1 MSKMFVLRLVM
12 PSNFAWYF
20 TEKNGGAALV
30 YETKHA
36 LKFPDKLEAQKYLD
50 QLRSLAKTKDHK
62 KLTSALKVYLAQPE
76 DEEYK
81 HNG

>member
-1 MSKMFVLRLVM
+1 MSKMFVLRLIM
-12 PSNFAWYF
+12 PSKFAWYF

-36 LKFPDKLEAQKYLD
+36 LKFLDKLKAQKYLD
-50 QLRSLAKTKDHK
+50 QLRFLAKTKDHK
-62 KLTSALKVYLAQPE
+62 KLTSALRVYLTKPE
-76 DEEYK
+76 GEEYK